1 MHGGALRETAD
12 AVAERIFLRR
22 FEILPKADLR
32 LFSPWIY
39 VVAIERR

>member
-1 MHGGALRETAD
+1 MVERFGKRLTPSL
-12 AVAERIFLRR
+12 ERIFLRR